1 MMNNPRSSPLV
12 HSQFFDGEAVLA
24 LGGELHFLNS
34 VAALVWQCC
43 DGESSAV
50 EIAEDLAEIFGVAPE
65 SLKADVDKA
74 IRDFEDA
81 GLLASDELGES
92 NRQTLSRVLTAYD
105 LDCESCMEAQPRAF
119 RTVLEFG
126 GHLVVIGFDTE
137 SACSAVEA
145 AFSSYALAPSD
156 VPASAQD
163 ARPAFSITLAT
174 SEVDARGI
182 KALHLLYR
190 GGEVVV
196 SARNASRVLNAL
208 APYLAMHGDL
218 AAAGVVAIPG
228 LVVAKAGTNPGDP
241 VILLGAVARI
251 SGREQRL
258 ARAGL
263 MVADSPAVW
272 LDPASLEIIV
282 GAPGVSFDSSF
293 LGPLAEAAP
302 RLGADISIL
311 APGRYPVST
320 VSAHGVHDP
329 MSALLAFAPPSEGWP
344 MADMALEVFDSLLG
358 RVEILEGDDI
368 RG

>member
-1 MMNNPRSSPLV
+1 MSNPRSSPLV

-24 LGGELHFLNS
+24 LEGELHLLNS

-50 EIAEDLAEIFGVAPE
+50 EIAEDLAEVFGVEPE
-65 SLKADVDKA
+65 SLTADVEKA

-81 GLLASDELGES
+81 GLLASDEGGES
-92 NRQTLSRVLTAYD
+92 KHQTGAQVLTAYE
-105 LDCESCMEAQPRAF
+105 LDCESCMEAEPRAF
-119 RTVLEFG
+119 KTVLEFG

-137 SACSAVEA
+137 SVCSAVEA
-145 AFSSYALAPSD
+145 AFSNYVLSPSD
-156 VPASAQD
+156 APASAHD

-174 SEVDARGI
+174 SEVDTRGI

-208 APYLAMHGDL
+208 APYLAIHGDL
-218 AAAGVVAIPG
+218 EAAGVVAIPG

-241 VILLGAVARI
+241 VMLLGSVARM

-272 LDPASLEIIV
+272 LDVVTLEIIV
-282 GAPGVSFDSSF
+282 GAPGVSFDWSF
-293 LGPLAEAAP
+293 IGPIADVSP

-311 APGRYPVST
+311 APGRYPVAA

-329 MSALLAFAPPSEGWP
+329 VSALLAFAPPSEGWP
-344 MADMALEVFDSLLG
+344 MADMALEVFDSLLE